1 MDSVFARPFV
11 GRGNPE
17 DWSVPPIQATP
28 SSNAGIA
35 AVVSLLRND
44 VFVYRHVERKRTPLG
59 RSPPLRHAMRATSPA
74 STGEHTPGRVVFR
87 GVNTQNKKPK
97 CKIFSCVSALIV
109 FQICS

>member
-28 SSNAGIA
+28 SSNAGTA

-44 VFVYRHVERKRTPLG
+44 VFVYRHVERKRNISRKGGIL
-59 RSPPLRHAMRATSPA
+59 RSLYTKQKA
-74 STGEHTPGRVVFR
+74 E
-87 GVNTQNKKPK
+87 TQNFFLRFGFNR
-97 CKIFSCVSALIV
+97 ISNLFVNYI
-109 FQICS
+109 I